1 MAIRQK
7 VNGNKAKGAQV
18 LFGKKCRILK
28 MDSCGVS
35 GERAGRNSIKCAKCQ
50 GWVHRCSDVPR
61 HLSLLSC
68 RNVLVCRTCL
78 GYNCTVEVKV

>member
-35 GERAGRNSIKCAKCQ
+35 GERAGCNSIKCAKCQ

-68 RNVLVCRTCL
+68 RNVLACRTCL